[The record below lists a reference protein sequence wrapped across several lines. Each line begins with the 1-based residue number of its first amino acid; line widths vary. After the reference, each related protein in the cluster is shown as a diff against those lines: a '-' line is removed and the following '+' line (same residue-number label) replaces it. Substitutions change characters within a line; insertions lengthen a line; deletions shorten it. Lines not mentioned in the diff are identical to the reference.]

1 MKDAGAAD
9 LRGGG
14 QAPVAD
20 RQLVRA
26 GHPAADHPAA
36 HVETAKVMQSPETRS
51 RFANM
56 GGEATGTTPEEAAAF
71 LRKERER
78 RAQVIRQAGIK
89 VE

>member
-1 MKDAGAAD
+1 
-9 LRGGG
+9 
-14 QAPVAD
+14 
-20 RQLVRA
+20 
-26 GHPAADHPAA
+26 
-36 HVETAKVMQSPETRS
+36 MQSPETRS